1 MAGIVFGG
9 IAACR
14 RTTHCLGLLRS
25 SYRPLGVCSYR
36 RRRYTSSSKSGE
48 SAGKEGPGSLNQ
60 DVGEGNNAE
69 KSTLGLGTAPAPLE
83 PPKVPGERRPELPYE
98 VRPEILPLQDQ
109 PNRSQPSPT
118 EVKPPNPQTIVCS
131 SDNIGSS
138 GSNHD
143 MVGKVVEFGSSV
155 RTTENKDSDLKSVPS
170 QSTNSSFT
178 KSKDELKLNNLCSIE
193 SELKALAA
201 SVSDFGVDPFQKDC
215 PLIKAELKSTD
226 STSKEPTGEQ
236 NLLGLSKSI
245 NETPQKASPNIHE
258 SKDKITAKD
267 SSKTQISNTQSFSSK
282 PENSKSNSASKTD
295 ASGSLDLK
303 VISSPLQK
311 AQTGTDSSQ
320 TSTANIEGLKQ
331 SPNPK
336 AKEAQTPI
344 GESSSFNM
352 PAEGKISGITVNS
365 KALGDRSEEFRKML
379 DKSHERRFNYIDKPN
394 ENEENRDRILKW
406 VEHFKSVSKKDAST
420 SETKI
425 INASAAPIEFKSEK
439 PYFIETLVKK
449 ENTWVPKDKTSPN
462 TSTLPSGQDSTSKK
476 TSKVNS
482 QLELPLKIVAKHEAP
497 TEFRKIFKPIPP
509 SELQSSRKDTKSDFK
524 TKTTKTK
531 EFISSKPLSSLKPA
545 DSQIPNPFIGLDNA
559 KTIGVIHNEPKSQST
574 EEIVAMFKDDHD
586 GEQYKNE
593 EGKVNEL
600 FETLEK
606 FNDNPGAWWTL
617 QELSSATKSSQAEVL
632 AMLSSPSD
640 KKGQIGIHEKGQ
652 LDTTGSAN
660 KSDDHFTKLGHLDS
674 AIREEDE
681 TDKKDKPKED
691 YFVKLSNLDST
702 IREETSDKPNKKVE
716 SAKSE
721 KNEEKPGKL
730 KSFDLAQKVS
740 SFVKSADKSGIKND
754 ATQKPQRFK
763 KGESSSG
770 DSKIKTT
777 SELTPSDLYDPV
789 SPEVSSVSLSETGKT
804 ELKEEAEESS
814 PSLEAP
820 EVKPKKEE
828 AKVKAP
834 TSMDETRT
842 KVDEKPAVDVNQP
855 SKEKP
860 QLDDGELALKLRD
873 KATGEIPVIPAVPVK
888 PRVEKSFIQHF
899 FDKILGRGK
908 SGEGKRQMSSFT
920 GQRRMST
927 FSMNILPY
935 GIGTGFPNRDSML
948 VKKELDM
955 FAKKNDDTEIKG
967 GSPECSSPKK
977 SPRELLR
984 EKQQTRNIKILGGSE
999 ECAKKMKRLKKLA
1012 KEKDDDDC
1020 DS

>member
-1 MAGIVFGG
+1 M
-9 IAACR
+9 
-14 RTTHCLGLLRS
+14 
-25 SYRPLGVCSYR
+25 
-36 RRRYTSSSKSGE
+36 
-48 SAGKEGPGSLNQ
+48 
-60 DVGEGNNAE
+60 
-69 KSTLGLGTAPAPLE
+69 
-83 PPKVPGERRPELPYE
+83 
-98 VRPEILPLQDQ
+98 
-109 PNRSQPSPT
+109 
-118 EVKPPNPQTIVCS
+118 
-131 SDNIGSS
+131 
-138 GSNHD
+138 
-143 MVGKVVEFGSSV
+143 
-155 RTTENKDSDLKSVPS
+155 
-170 QSTNSSFT
+170 
-178 KSKDELKLNNLCSIE
+178 
-193 SELKALAA
+193 
-201 SVSDFGVDPFQKDC
+201 SDFGVDPIQKDC
-215 PLIKAELKSTD
+215 PLIKAELKSSD
-226 STSKEPTGEQ
+226 STGEK
-236 NLLGLSKSI
+236 NLMGLSKSI
-245 NETPQKASPNIHE
+245 NETPQKTSASIHE

-267 SSKTQISNTQSFSSK
+267 SFKPEMKSNTQSLSSK
-282 PENSKSNSASKTD
+282 PENAKLNVASKTEPS
-295 ASGSLDLK
+295 ASLDLK
-303 VISSPLQK
+303 VISSSFQK
-311 AQTGTDSSQ
+311 TQTGTKNSQ
-320 TSTANIEGLKQ
+320 TSTQSIEDLNQG
-331 SPNPK
+331 SNP
-336 AKEAQTPI
+336 ETRDIQTPK

-379 DKSHERRFNYIDKPN
+379 DKSHEKRFNNIDTHN
-394 ENEENRDRILKW
+394 ENQENQDRILKW
-406 VEHFKSVSKKDAST
+406 VEHFKSVSKKAAST
-420 SETKI
+420 SESKS
-425 INASAAPIEFKSEK
+425 INASASPIEYKSEK

-449 ENTWVPKDKTSPN
+449 ENIWVPKDKTSPN
-462 TSTLPSGQDSTSKK
+462 ASSLPSGQDSTSTK

-497 TEFRKIFKPIPP
+497 TEFKKIFNPIPP
-509 SELQSSRKDTKSDFK
+509 SELQSSKKDTKLDSK
-524 TKTTKTK
+524 TKATKTR
-531 EFISSKPLSSLKPA
+531 EFILNKPPSSNSLKPA
-545 DSQIPNPFIGLDNA
+545 DCKIPNPFISLDNA
-559 KTIGVIHNEPKSQST
+559 KTIGVTHNEPKSQST

-586 GEQYKNE
+586 GEQYKSE

-606 FNDNPGAWWTL
+606 FNNNPGAWWTL
-617 QELSSATKSSQAEVL
+617 PELSSATKSSQEEVL

-640 KKGQIGIHEKGQ
+640 KKGHIGINEKGQ

-681 TDKKDKPKED
+681 TDQKKKDTPNED

-702 IREETSDKPNKKVE
+702 IREETNDKLNKKVE
-716 SAKSE
+716 SAKSDKNDE
-721 KNEEKPGKL
+721 KHVEL

-763 KGESSSG
+763 KGESSSSA
-770 DSKIKTT
+770 SKVKTT

-789 SPEVSSVSLSETGKT
+789 SPEVSSASLSETGKT

-834 TSMDETRT
+834 TSMDETRI
-842 KVDEKPAVDVNQP
+842 KVDEKPPLEVNQP
-855 SKEKP
+855 KKEMP

-888 PRVEKSFIQHF
+888 PPVEKSLIQHL

-908 SGEGKRQMSSFT
+908 SGEGKRQMSSFS
-920 GQRRMST
+920 GQCHMST
-927 FSMNILPY
+927 FSMNVLPY
-935 GIGTGFPNRDSML
+935 GIATGIQNRDRML
-948 VKKELDM
+948 AKKELDL
-955 FAKKNDDTEIKG
+955 FAKNDDTEIKG
-967 GSPECSSPKK
+967 GSPACSSPKK

-1020 DS
+1020 DSRCFSNHLSRFLSQLSVRLGSLNRKHLTSVHIL